1 MLQHDLSGQTSH
13 YVLGVHEHKLHK
25 LSYLL
30 LYRHKKSDN
39 ISVRYMNDH
48 SVFRCVVLIFILDYQ
63 SFPSIVV
70 SFALLLSSEF
80 HFVSLEVGLVL
91 ANFNNPHPAEQNPDS
106 TACRR
111 PAGPARFRGRKSP
124 TPIFLPRKSHG
135 QKSLAGY
142 SLRDRKES
150 DTT

>member
-1 MLQHDLSGQTSH
+1 MICQAR
-13 YVLGVHEHKLHK
+13 LHTMFWEFMSISCTNYHISFYTGIRN
-25 LSYLL
+25 LTN
-30 LYRHKKSDN
+30 N

-48 SVFRCVVLIFILDYQ
+48 SIFRCVVLIFILDYQ

-111 PAGPARFRGRKSP
+111 PAGPARFWGRKSP

-142 SLRDRKES
+142 SLQDRKES